1 MNSIQLDSNN
11 REQQLAY
18 KLIATTN
25 SSFFLT
31 GKAGTGKT
39 TFLKHITQ
47 TVQKNFVVLAPTG
60 IAAINAGG
68 ETLHSFFGLPF
79 NAIGPREMLKL
90 RQTKIDIIK
99 NTDTFIIDEVS
110 MVRCDLIDAIDRTL
124 RRIAGNVMPFGGKQ
138 MVFMGDIFQLEPIL
152 KTPEDKMLIQDVYNT
167 DKPFFF
173 KALVFNKMQL
183 SSIEFQKNYRQ
194 NGDLE
199 FLQILDEIRVG
210 KLSDSN
216 FLKINS
222 RLQAMPTTTD
232 FVVTLTGH
240 NATADSINQKR
251 LNEIPQAFFQ
261 FNAEVKGKLSGENKP
276 AEMELKLKLG
286 AQVMFCKNDSQGRW
300 ANGTLGKVTFL
311 SQDKIKVTL
320 ENDQE
325 YEVDKTNWE
334 NMEYEYNP
342 QTRST
347 TQNVIGVFTQYPL
360 KLAWGITIHKSQ
372 GLTFDKVIV
381 DLSRGIFADGQTY
394 VALSRARTL
403 DGLYLTTDIKKQFIR
418 TGVEITKFADNYN
431 QLAIIENQLNVNSS
445 VYELIKEKE
454 FDKAAQILFQK
465 SFEFY
470 ANGDTSTAFEL
481 LNAALDYVVCDDTF
495 FGCIDFIP
503 RLSDTAP
510 KNIFLQAAYCLYTNK
525 FESALEH
532 INLYTNTQIESGNA
546 LYLQFRILSMLN
558 KWSEADQVADSICQ
572 TVDSTNPKLFFRGAI
587 MNHFVFNISGL
598 GLLQNLLLSCPK
610 SIESY
615 ILMQQFCADKNIA
628 LPENAENENF
638 LISAFNKEPLNT
650 QFEILLREELK
661 ANSESFL
668 KFREVLLN
676 EVFE

>member
-110 MVRCDLIDAIDRTL
+110 MVRCDIIDAIDRTL

-173 KALVFNKMQL
+173 KAQVFNRMQL
-183 SSIEFQKNYRQ
+183 QSIEFQKNYRQ
-194 NGDLE
+194 NGDLG
-199 FLQILDEIRVG
+199 FLQILDEIRMG

-222 RLQAMPTTTD
+222 RVQPLPTTSD

-240 NATADSINQKR
+240 NSTADSINQKK
-251 LNEIPQAFFQ
+251 LNEIPQALFQ

-286 AQVMFCKNDSQGRW
+286 AQVMFCKNDNQGRW
-300 ANGTLGKVTFL
+300 ANGTLGKVSFL
-311 SQDKIKVTL
+311 NQDKIKVML
-320 ENDQE
+320 ENNQE

-347 TQNVIGVFTQYPL
+347 TQKVIGVFTQYPL

-403 DGLYLTTDIKKQFIR
+403 EGLYLTTDIKKHFIR
-418 TGVEITKFADNYN
+418 TGVEISKFAVNYN
-431 QLAIIENQLNVNSS
+431 QHATIENQLRVNSS
-445 VYELIKEKE
+445 VYELINNKE
-454 FDKAAQILFQK
+454 FDKAAQVLFQK

-470 ANGDTSTAFEL
+470 VKGDDITAYEL
-481 LNAALDYVVCDDTF
+481 LNSALDYVVCDDVF
-495 FGCIDFIP
+495 FGCIDYEP
-503 RLSDTAP
+503 RLSDTTP
-510 KNIFLQAAYCLYTNK
+510 QNLFLQSAYCLYTNK
-525 FESALEH
+525 FESALEFV
-532 INLYTNTQIESGNA
+532 NSYANKQIESGNT
-546 LYLQFRILSMLN
+546 LYIQFRILSMLN
-558 KWSEADQVADSICQ
+558 KWSEADQTADIICQ

-598 GLLQNLLLSCPK
+598 GLLQNLLVSCPK

-615 ILMQQFCADKNIA
+615 VLMQQFCVDKNIA
-628 LPENAENENF
+628 LPENTECENA
-638 LISAFNKEPLNT
+638 LISAFNIKSLNPE
-650 QFEILLREELK
+650 FEILLRNELNG
-661 ANSESFL
+661 NSDQFK

>member
-152 KTPEDKMLIQDVYNT
+152 KTPEDKMLIHDVYNT

-173 KALVFNKMQL
+173 KAQVFNRMQL
-183 SSIEFQKNYRQ
+183 RSIEFQKNYRQ

-199 FLQILDEIRVG
+199 FLQILDEIRIG
-210 KLSDSN
+210 KLSESN
-216 FLKINS
+216 FIKINK
-222 RLQAMPTTTD
+222 RVQPMPSTAD
-232 FVVTLTGH
+232 FTVTLTGH
-240 NATADSINQKR
+240 NATADNINQKK
-251 LNEIPQAFFQ
+251 LNEIPQVFFQ
-261 FNAEVKGKLSGENKP
+261 YNAEVKGKLSGENKP

-300 ANGTLGKVTFL
+300 ANGTLAKVSFL
-311 SQDKIKVTL
+311 SQDVIKVKL
-320 ENDQE
+320 ENNDE

-342 QTRST
+342 ETKST
-347 TQNVIGVFTQYPL
+347 KQNVIGVFTQYPL
-360 KLAWGITIHKSQ
+360 KLAWAITIHKSQ
-372 GLTFDKVIV
+372 GLTFDKVSI
-381 DLSRGIFADGQTY
+381 DLSRGIFTDGQTY
-394 VALSRARTL
+394 VALSRSRSL
-403 DGLYLTTDIKKQFIR
+403 EGLFLTTEIKKHFIR
-418 TGVEITKFADNYN
+418 TGSEISRFADNYN
-431 QLAIIENQLNVNSS
+431 QLSIIENQLNINSS
-445 VYELIKEKE
+445 VYELINEKE
-454 FDKAAQILFQK
+454 FDKAAKILFEK

-470 ANGDTSTAFEL
+470 SLGDTGMAYEL
-481 LNAALDYVVCDDTF
+481 MNSALDYVVCDDVF
-495 FGCIDFIP
+495 FGCIDYNPQIFSADSHE
-503 RLSDTAP
+503 L
-510 KNIFLQAAYCLYTNK
+510 FLQACYCLYSNR
-525 FESALEH
+525 FDVGLEL
-532 INLYTNTQIESGNA
+532 INLYTRKQSESENG
-546 LYLQFRILSMLN
+546 LYIQFRILSMLN
-558 KWSEADQVADSICQ
+558 KWSEADQVADIICQ
-572 TVDSTNPKLFFRGAI
+572 TVDSTNPKLYFRGAI
-587 MNHFVFNISGL
+587 MNHYVFNISGM
-598 GLLQNLLLSCPK
+598 GLLQNLLVSCPK
-610 SIESY
+610 SFESY
-615 ILMQQFCADKNIA
+615 VLMQQFCADKNIA
-628 LPENAENENF
+628 LPENIECENA
-638 LISAFNKEPLNT
+638 LISAFNIKSLNPE
-650 QFEILLREELK
+650 FEILLLDELK
-661 ANSESFL
+661 ANSDQFK